1 MKRILSATLLVFL
14 IILLV
19 SGCDGRNPTSTSTS
33 LIISTNLDTLHI
45 GSSTN
50 SCNIRAAITRDGEAI
65 EGAQVNFSTNFGK
78 IFVSG
83 NSNIYGVAETTFW
96 YDGNETGVATIRASY
111 SGAEDQLQIQIV
123 DDLPFLLNIWADPDT
138 IYLGSGQYSTDVHA
152 RLTDRDGVAISNQNL
167 YFDSSGGYV
176 TPNGMTNASGYAEAV
191 YIHSGNVEDEIEIL
205 VTYQG
210 VTAVNFIQIY
220 QLDIIN
226 LEVWADPD
234 TVYVG
239 TSANSAEIYAELTDA
254 FNNPIVDEQ
263 ISFTTNIG
271 SILGFADTNS
281 NGIANSTF
289 WYNERPDITAVITA
303 EYLGITKTVNVI
315 ILEDQ
320 AQIVFLEADPLII
333 YADNNVETYSLITTR
348 VLDSAGSPAEGL
360 LVTFVTTIGYMQQP
374 YAETDANGYA
384 TSRLQ
389 DNGIYGVATVYVSCE
404 NDQSQIDVHIL
415 PQ

>member
-19 SGCDGRNPTSTSTS
+19 SGCDDRNPTSTSTS

-50 SCNIRAAITRDGEAI
+50 SCNIRAALTRDGDAI

-83 NSNIYGVAETTFW
+83 NSNVYGVAETTFW

-111 SGAEDQLQIQIV
+111 SGAEDELQIQIV
-123 DDLPFLLNIWADPDT
+123 DDLPFVLDIWAAPDT

-152 RLTDRDGVAISNQNL
+152 RLTDRDGVPLSNEIL
-167 YFDSSGGYV
+167 IFESSEGYITPTDV
-176 TPNGMTNASGYAEAV
+176 TNTNGYAEAV
-191 YIHSGNVEDEIEIL
+191 YIYSGNVEGEVEIR
-205 VTYQG
+205 VTYQNM
-210 VTAVNFIQIY
+210 TAVNFIQIY
-220 QLDIIN
+220 QLDVIN
-226 LEVWADPD
+226 LDVWATPD
-234 TVYVG
+234 TIYVG

-254 FNNPIVDEQ
+254 FNNPIADKQ
-263 ISFTTNIG
+263 ISFTTSIG
-271 SILGFADTNS
+271 SILGSAITNS
-281 NGIANSTF
+281 NGVANSTF

-303 EYLGITKTVNVI
+303 EYLGITETVNVT
-315 ILEDQ
+315 ILENQ
-320 AQIVFLEADPLII
+320 AQIVFLQADPLII
-333 YADNNVETYSLITTR
+333 YADNNTETFSLITTR

-360 LVTFVTTIGYMQQP
+360 LVNFVTTIGYMQQP
-374 YAETDANGYA
+374 YAETDSNGYA

-389 DNGIYGVATVYVSCE
+389 DNGIYGVATVYVNCE

-415 PQ
+415 P